1 VTVPTIRFQVPG
13 VGCRRC
19 VRTLSAA
26 VSDVPGVRTVQ
37 VDVAHATVDVTGD
50 ADPAMVHAA
59 IVQAG
64 FPTATRQAADA
75 P

>member
-1 VTVPTIRFQVPG
+1 VPTVRFQVPG

-19 VRTLSAA
+19 VRTVSAA

-37 VDVAHATVDVTGD
+37 VDIAHGTVDVTGD
-50 ADPAMVHAA
+50 ADPTVVHAA
-59 IVQAG
+59 IVRAG

-75 P
+75 G

>member
-1 VTVPTIRFQVPG
+1 
-13 VGCRRC
+13 
-19 VRTLSAA
+19 
-26 VSDVPGVRTVQ
+26 VRTVQ
-37 VDVAHATVDVTGD
+37 VDIAHGTVDVTGD